1 MTFHRI
7 VAGAGALLAV
17 ACASSNTVR
26 VPVDDGQTAFR
37 EVQKMDCGV
46 YDQRESSLTAGI
58 NFSLLWGSATAGPS
72 VTRGQAVG
80 VKWDKSVHA
89 IIVRYKELCSRYNS
103 GALSQAGY
111 DARLAEIDQL
121 YAEAGGIRQ
130 NADEV
135 IRRNAHQAFAELD
148 TQTAAADVPA
158 AAASAAPTPAAT
170 DAEGVAQAVD
180 ALMSKLGA
188 P

>member
-1 MTFHRI
+1 MTFTRI
-7 VAGAGALLAV
+7 VAGAGALLAA

-26 VPVDDGQTAFR
+26 VAVDDSQTAFTV
-37 EVQKMDCGV
+37 VQKMDCGV
-46 YDQRESSLTAGI
+46 YDTRESSLKVGI
-58 NFSLLWGSATAGPS
+58 DFSLLWGSAAAGPS

-80 VKWDKSVHA
+80 VKWDKSVHG

-111 DARLAEIDQL
+111 ATRLAEIDQL
-121 YAEAGGIRQ
+121 YAEATGIRQ

-135 IRRNAHQAFAELD
+135 IRRNAHEAFAELD
-148 TQTAAADVPA
+148 KQTAAAEAPA
-158 AAASAAPTPAAT
+158 AAAAPPAAA

-180 ALMSKLGA
+180 ALMAKLGG